1 MAAKSGDSARARLIK
16 TRRRTWIDESLI
28 PAARRECLEIL
39 RITSQAVGEGM
50 AKRVRNVG
58 QHMEEDSSRS
68 DLFAPNGYRAR
79 VSDELEALH
88 TEFLKY
94 RLPEEAR
101 ASEVAY
107 EAIQGVR
114 TCGFCGRDLSL
125 KEAAYLGAKVYVGM
139 WPLAWDYSRK
149 PQVGKPLYVDTV
161 LCSSCAPEWL
171 SPERDEIVMQLCAH
185 CERPMVS
192 PLDLSAL
199 GAHSVLI
206 AAKRHIMISYARRRK
221 LKPARRS
228 ARSAARSSPRPGGTP
243 RLAPSGAN
251 RRHTGNGRR
260 RRNRTGRLIY

>member
-199 GAHSVLI
+199 RRTFCSDRCKEAYHDQLREKKKAEARKKVCEVCGEEFTATRRDAKTCSVGCKQK
-206 AAKRHIMISYARRRK
+206 AYRQRK
-221 LKPARRS
+221 KEAQQDR
-228 ARSAARSSPRPGGTP
+228 
-243 RLAPSGAN
+243 
-251 RRHTGNGRR
+251 
-260 RRNRTGRLIY
+260 